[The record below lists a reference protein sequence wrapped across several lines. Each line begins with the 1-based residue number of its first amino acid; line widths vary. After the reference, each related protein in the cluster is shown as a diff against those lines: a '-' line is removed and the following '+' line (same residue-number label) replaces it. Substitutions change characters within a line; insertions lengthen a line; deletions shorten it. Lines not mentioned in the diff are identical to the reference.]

1 MPAISVIVPIFNVEN
16 YVRKCVDSILNQ
28 TFSDIEIIL
37 VDDGST
43 DASGRICDEYLSK
56 DDRIRVIHKENG
68 GLSDAR
74 NAGLDMCTGEYIGFV
89 DGDDYIDGDMYE
101 LLYNNIIKYDADIS
115 MCKYRRIYTN
125 KIADNGRNEIW
136 WTNKKSVAIKELYCG
151 DIGISVCSKLYRRAV
166 FSGTYFIKGKTSED
180 VYITIKTILNAEK
193 FIFDYRTK
201 YNYIERLNSITMQS
215 KYKNNIIDV
224 VDAYNYNHDIICVC
238 FPEIVEVSEYRL
250 WWAYKTAIERIL
262 NCRDYIA
269 HLDEVNALQGIIR
282 SNLLYILKNKY
293 LNWRQRISYI
303 LLCIDVNIYWRIK
316 NIVNG

>member
-101 LLYNNIIKYDADIS
+101 LLYKNLIQYDADIS
-115 MCKYRRIYTN
+115 MCRFRRIYN
-125 KIADNGRNEIW
+125 NRIDDNGKD
-136 WTNKKSVAIKELYCG
+136 T
-151 DIGISVCSKLYRRAV
+151 
-166 FSGTYFIKGKTSED
+166 
-180 VYITIKTILNAEK
+180 
-193 FIFDYRTK
+193 
-201 YNYIERLNSITMQS
+201 
-215 KYKNNIIDV
+215 
-224 VDAYNYNHDIICVC
+224 IICTKK
-238 FPEIVEVSEYRL
+238 R
-250 WWAYKTAIERIL
+250 
-262 NCRDYIA
+262 
-269 HLDEVNALQGIIR
+269 
-282 SNLLYILKNKY
+282 
-293 LNWRQRISYI
+293 
-303 LLCIDVNIYWRIK
+303 
-316 NIVNG
+316 